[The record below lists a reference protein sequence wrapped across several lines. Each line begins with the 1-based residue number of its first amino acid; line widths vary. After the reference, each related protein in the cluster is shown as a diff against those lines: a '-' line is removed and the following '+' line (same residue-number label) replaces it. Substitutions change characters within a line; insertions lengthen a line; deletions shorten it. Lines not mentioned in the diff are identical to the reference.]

1 MNRQTFGILTIAVM
15 TQCSPNIISN
25 KTNYSSEEI
34 LKPEIFGEGIISTK
48 TESVFDIAFS
58 PNGKTAYF
66 TMRKENDKQK
76 IMETNFENRSWTK
89 PKVCSFSID
98 RDETPFLTSTGNTL
112 YFGSQR
118 QIPNKPTQGN
128 FDMNIWKVEKTKNG
142 WSNATPLP
150 DVINQVQ
157 EKNEEWPS
165 SNANFIFSNDDKN
178 YIFTTMQRGTK
189 SIEIYT
195 TEKSNGTFSKP
206 EKISGLFENTKY
218 WKYSAVYSP
227 DGNYLI
233 FNSSDAPGGVGGED
247 IFVAKKTIS
256 GWTKA
261 IGLGT
266 LVNTKAEESSP
277 RFSRDGKY
285 FFFGRENRINP
296 EKDGIW
302 SIYYVE
308 TKALRFNELFKN

>member
-1 MNRQTFGILTIAVM
+1 M
-15 TQCSPNIISN
+15 
-25 KTNYSSEEI
+25 
-34 LKPEIFGEGIISTK
+34 
-48 TESVFDIAFS
+48 
-58 PNGKTAYF
+58 
-66 TMRKENDKQK
+66 
-76 IMETNFENRSWTK
+76 
-89 PKVCSFSID
+89 
-98 RDETPFLTSTGNTL
+98 
-112 YFGSQR
+112 
-118 QIPNKPTQGN
+118 
-128 FDMNIWKVEKTKNG
+128 
-142 WSNATPLP
+142 P

-157 EKNEEWPS
+157 QKNEEWPS

-189 SIEIYT
+189 SIEIYS

-206 EKISGLFENTKY
+206 EKISGLFENEKY

-233 FNSSDAPGGVGGED
+233 FNSSGAPGGVGGED

-285 FFFGRENRINP
+285 FFFGRENRTNP

-302 SIYYVE
+302 SIYYIE

>member
-1 MNRQTFGILTIAVM
+1 MKRLFFGVVAIIVLI
-15 TQCSPNIISN
+15 QCSPKITSKKN
-25 KTNYSSEEI
+25 TYSSKEI
-34 LKPEIFGEGIISTK
+34 LKAEIFGEGIISTK
-48 TESVFDIAFS
+48 NESVFDVAFS

-66 TMRKENDKQK
+66 TRRKENEKQK
-76 IMETNFENRSWTK
+76 IMESNFENGSWTT
-89 PKVCSFSID
+89 PKICSFSTD
-98 RDETPFLTSTGNTL
+98 RDETPFLTSNGNTL

-118 QIPNKPTQGN
+118 QIPNKPNQGN
-128 FDMNIWKVEKTKNG
+128 FDMNIWKVEKTEKG

-150 DVINQVQ
+150 DIINQVQ

-165 SNANFIFSNDDKN
+165 SNANFLFSNNDKD
-178 YIFTTMQRGTK
+178 YIYTTMQRGTK

-195 TEKSNGTFSKP
+195 TEEQNGTFSAPK
-206 EKISGLFENTKY
+206 KVNGLFENEKY

-233 FNSSDAPGGVGGED
+233 FNSANAPGGVGGED
-247 IFVAKKTIS
+247 IFIAKKTSS

-285 FFFGRENRINP
+285 FFFGRENKTNP
-296 EKDGIW
+296 EKDGTW
-302 SIYYVE
+302 SIYYIE

>member
-1 MNRQTFGILTIAVM
+1 MLVIIVM
-15 TQCSPNIISN
+15 TQCSPNITSN
-25 KTNYSSEEI
+25 KTNYSSKEI

-48 TESVFDIAFS
+48 NESVFDIAFS

-66 TMRKENDKQK
+66 TRRKENEKQK
-76 IMETNFENRSWTK
+76 IVESNFENGSWTI
-89 PKVCSFSID
+89 PKICEFSTD
-98 RDETPFLTSTGNTL
+98 RDETPFLTSDGNTL

-118 QIPNKPTQGN
+118 QIPNKPNQGN
-128 FDMNIWKVEKTKNG
+128 FDMNIWKVQKTGKG

-150 DVINQVQ
+150 DIINQVQ

-178 YIFTTMQRGTK
+178 YIYATMQRGTK

-195 TEKSNGTFSKP
+195 TEEKNGTFSQP
-206 EKISGLFENTKY
+206 QKISGLFENEKY

-247 IFVAKKTIS
+247 IFVAKKTSS

-261 IGLGT
+261 TGLGT

-285 FFFGRENRINP
+285 FFFGRENRTNP

-302 SIYYVE
+302 SIYYIE
-308 TKALRFNELFKN
+308 TKALKFNELFKN